1 MKGVVFAVVELS
13 LEPSDRRFRLPSP
26 TRSLLFEFVGEAGP
40 VIFGAVAASA
50 EVETFAPGVR
60 CEASLSSGPTR
71 PPQLSAKGPTFV
83 VRYPRPVGHGVV
95 RSVGRRS

>member
-1 MKGVVFAVVELS
+1 MKGVGVAFVELS

-60 CEASLSSGPTR
+60 CEASLELWADEAASVVSKGAHVRGAIPASSR
-71 PPQLSAKGPTFV
+71 PWG
-83 VRYPRPVGHGVV
+83 RPLC
-95 RSVGRRS
+95 R